1 MRETLGEK
9 SSEAAKTVAW
19 MTHMRRA
26 LGAHNQAM
34 AEIHSTISEDVE
46 TDVSNPDFGRI
57 KNQDTAH
64 NMGLALDSRYYD
76 GSISWI
82 AEQDV
87 DTRVAAEIQASVQM
101 TEGTE
106 AGLKARQDYLITQGY
121 SEPIYERKMAISED
135 IRTRSV
141 NPVAALSNIVKNRRA
156 KKR

>member
-9 SSEAAKTVAW
+9 STEAVKTVAW

-26 LGAHNQAM
+26 LGAHNQSM
-34 AEIHSTISEDVE
+34 AELHSSISEDVE

-57 KNQDTAH
+57 KNQDTAY
-64 NMGLALDSRYYD
+64 NMGLALDSRYHD

-82 AEQDV
+82 AEEDV
-87 DTRVAAEIQASVQM
+87 DRRVAAEIQTSVQEA
-101 TEGTE
+101 EGTE
-106 AGLKARQDYLITQGY
+106 LGLKAGQDYLITQGY
-121 SEPIYERKMAISED
+121 SEPIHERQMAIRDD

-156 KKR
+156 KKN